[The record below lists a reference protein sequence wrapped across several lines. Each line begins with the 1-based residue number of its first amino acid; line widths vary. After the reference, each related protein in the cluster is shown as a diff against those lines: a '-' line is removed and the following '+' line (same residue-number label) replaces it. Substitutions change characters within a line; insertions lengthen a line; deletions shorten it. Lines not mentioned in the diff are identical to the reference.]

1 MLRGKTMTSI
11 TQNNETSPQTY
22 ARIGGIFYLLIIVLG
37 IFYEMI
43 VRDSILVPGDS
54 MATMASLKQNEFLWR
69 LGIIAEFLSS
79 IISIGLVLIMY
90 RLTQLVN
97 KDLAMLA
104 AFFNLAGVTIQT
116 VYIVQLVEAL
126 FPIGASSYLQA
137 FTPEQLSAM
146 ISLSTK
152 SHVFGF
158 GIALLM
164 FAPYFLLTGYLIYK
178 SVYLPRFVGIL
189 YIISGAGYLINSVI
203 LILAPQF
210 SGMVFMVIVLPVFIG
225 EISLSLSLLIKG
237 VNEEEWNKYSSA
249 VGQTNP

>member
-1 MLRGKTMTSI
+1 MTVVSR
-11 TQNNETSPQTY
+11 NETSPQIY
-22 ARIGGIFYLLIIVLG
+22 ARVGGILYLLIIVLG

-69 LGIIAEFLSS
+69 LGIIAEFMSS

-126 FPIGASSYLQA
+126 FPIGASSYLHA

-178 SVYLPRFVGIL
+178 SDYLPKFVGVL
-189 YIISGAGYLINSVI
+189 YIISGAGYLINSII
-203 LILAPQF
+203 LITAPQF
-210 SGMVFMVIVLPVFIG
+210 SGIVFMVIVLPVFIG

-237 VNEEEWNKYSSA
+237 VNENEWSKYTTHSN
-249 VGQTNP
+249 QINP

>member
-1 MLRGKTMTSI
+1 MTVVSR
-11 TQNNETSPQTY
+11 NETSPQIY
-22 ARIGGIFYLLIIVLG
+22 ARVGGILYLLIIVLG

-69 LGIIAEFLSS
+69 LGIVAEFMSS
-79 IISIGLVLIMY
+79 VISIGLVLIMY

-126 FPIGASSYLQA
+126 FPIGASSYLQV

-164 FAPYFLLTGYLIYK
+164 FGPYFLITGYLIYK
-178 SVYLPRFVGIL
+178 SNYLPKFIGVL
-189 YIISGAGYLINSVI
+189 YTISGMGYLVNSFM
-203 LILAPQF
+203 LILAPQL
-210 SGMVFMVIVLPVFIG
+210 SGIVFMIIVLPVLVG
-225 EISLSLSLLIKG
+225 EVSLALRLLMKG
-237 VNEEEWNKYSSA
+237 VNESEWRKYAS
-249 VGQTNP
+249 N

>member
-1 MLRGKTMTSI
+1 MTSVSR
-11 TQNNETSPQTY
+11 NETSPRTY
-22 ARIGGIFYLLIIVLG
+22 ARIGGVFYLLIIVLG

-54 MATMASLKQNEFLWR
+54 MASMASLKQNEFLWR
-69 LGIIAEFLSS
+69 LGIVAEFLSS
-79 IISIGLVLIMY
+79 IVSIGLVLIMY
-90 RLTQLVN
+90 RLTKLVN

-116 VYIVQLVEAL
+116 VYIVQLIEAL
-126 FPIGASSYLQA
+126 FPIGSSSYLQA

-178 SVYLPRFVGIL
+178 SIYLPKFIGIL
-189 YIISGAGYLINSVI
+189 YMISGAGYLINSII
-203 LILAPQF
+203 LIMAPQF

-237 VNEEEWNKYSSA
+237 VNEEEWNKYSAS

>member
-1 MLRGKTMTSI
+1 MKLQKVK
-11 TQNNETSPQTY
+11 NETSPQTY
-22 ARIGGIFYLLIIVLG
+22 AMVGGILYLLIIALG

-43 VRDSILVPGDS
+43 VRNNILVQGDS

-69 LGIIAEFLSS
+69 LGIVAEFLSS
-79 IISIGLVLIMY
+79 IVSIGLVLIMY
-90 RLTQLVN
+90 RLTKLVN

-104 AFFNLAGVTIQT
+104 AFFNLAGVIIQT
-116 VYIVQLVEAL
+116 VYIVQLIEAL
-126 FPIGASSYLQA
+126 FPIGTSSYLEA
-137 FTPEQLSAM
+137 FTSEQLSAM

-178 SVYLPRFVGIL
+178 SIYLPKFIGIL
-189 YIISGAGYLINSVI
+189 YMISGVGYLINSII
-203 LILAPQF
+203 LIIAPKF
-210 SGMVFMVIVLPVFIG
+210 SEMVFMIIVLPVFIG

-237 VNEEEWNKYSSA
+237 VNLNEWNKYTPQIHQS
-249 VGQTNP
+249 NP

>member
-1 MLRGKTMTSI
+1 MTWPISKYDV
-11 TQNNETSPQTY
+11 SPQTY
-22 ARIGGIFYLLIIVLG
+22 ARTGGVLYLMIIILG
-37 IFYEMI
+37 IFYELV
-43 VRDSILVPGDS
+43 VRNSILIPGDS
-54 MATMASLKQNEFLWR
+54 MATMASLKQHEFLWR
-69 LGIIAEFLSS
+69 LGIVAEFMSS
-79 IISIGLVLIMY
+79 IVSIGLILIMY

-116 VYIVQLVEAL
+116 GYIIQLIEAL

-152 SHVFGF
+152 SHLFGF

-178 SVYLPRFVGIL
+178 SVYLPKFVGVL
-189 YIISGAGYLINSVI
+189 YMISGAGYLVNSVF

-210 SGMVFMVIVLPVFIG
+210 SGMVFMIIVLPVFIG
-225 EISLSLSLLIKG
+225 EMSLSLILLIKG
-237 VNEEEWNKYSSA
+237 VNEQAWSKYSTR
-249 VGQTNP
+249 GNQINP

>member
-1 MLRGKTMTSI
+1 LKFHELR
-11 TQNNETSPQTY
+11 NETSPQTY
-22 ARIGGIFYLLIIVLG
+22 ARVGGILYLLIIALG

-43 VRDSILVPGDS
+43 VRNSILVPGDA

-69 LGIIAEFLSS
+69 LGIVAEFLSS
-79 IISIGLVLIMY
+79 IASIGLVLIMY

-104 AFFNLAGVTIQT
+104 AFFNLAGITIQT
-116 VYIVQLVEAL
+116 VYIIQLIEAL
-126 FPIGASSYLQA
+126 FPIGTSSYLQA

-178 SVYLPRFVGIL
+178 SIYLPKFIGML
-189 YIISGAGYLINSVI
+189 YMISGVGYLINSII

-210 SGMVFMVIVLPVFIG
+210 SGSVFMIILLPVIVG

-237 VNEEEWNKYSSA
+237 VNEKEWNKYTTQGHQS
-249 VGQTNP
+249 NP

>member
-1 MLRGKTMTSI
+1 MTVVSR
-11 TQNNETSPQTY
+11 NETSPQIY
-22 ARIGGIFYLLIIVLG
+22 ARVGGILYLLIIVLG

-69 LGIIAEFLSS
+69 LGIVAEFMSS
-79 IISIGLVLIMY
+79 IISIGLVLVMY

-126 FPIGASSYLQA
+126 FPIGSSSYLQA

-164 FAPYFLLTGYLIYK
+164 F
-178 SVYLPRFVGIL
+178 VGVL
-189 YIISGAGYLINSVI
+189 YIISGAGYLINSII
-203 LILAPQF
+203 LITTPQF

-237 VNEEEWNKYSSA
+237 VNENEWSKYTTHSN
-249 VGQTNP
+249 QINP

>member
-1 MLRGKTMTSI
+1 MKLHELR
-11 TQNNETSPQTY
+11 NETSPQTY
-22 ARIGGIFYLLIIVLG
+22 ARVGGTLYLLIIVLG

-43 VRDSILVPGDS
+43 VRNNILVPGDS

-69 LGIIAEFLSS
+69 LGIVAELLSS
-79 IISIGLVLIMY
+79 IVSIGIVLIMY
-90 RLTQLVN
+90 RLTKLVN

-116 VYIVQLVEAL
+116 VYIIQLIEAL
-126 FPIGASSYLQA
+126 FPISASSYLQA
-137 FTPEQLSAM
+137 FTSEQLSAM

-152 SHVFGF
+152 GHVFGF

-178 SVYLPRFVGIL
+178 SIYLPKFIGIL
-189 YIISGAGYLINSVI
+189 YIISGAGYLINSII

-210 SGMVFMVIVLPVFIG
+210 SGMVFMIILLPVFVG

-237 VNEEEWNKYSSA
+237 VNENEWNKYTTQA
-249 VGQTNP
+249 RQINP